1 MKSLRGQ
8 RVLVTGASGF
18 IGRRL
23 CTALQQ
29 RGVHVTALMRGT
41 QGGPWQ
47 DVLAVDLG
55 CSEFQIPTGI
65 SAIFHL
71 AGKAHVQARTQE
83 EIDEYRRIHVQG
95 TTALL
100 HAAQTTNV
108 HTFIYLSSVKAMGEG
123 SARVEDESAACV
135 PRTPYGQSKLEAER
149 LVLESALPCPV
160 ILRPTLVY
168 GPGSK
173 GNLAAMMSAVR
184 KGFFPPFSFP
194 QNARSMI
201 HVDDVV
207 QACILAATHTV
218 ACKQTYILTDG
229 YDYSTPQILGL
240 IRTVLG
246 KRQGLC
252 IPFWPLDILARI
264 GSALEQAGVSV
275 PLTSTQLDKL
285 TGSARYSNRKICDD
299 LGFIPQYNLQTGI
312 RQMAEYMWMGVC

>member
-1 MKSLRGQ
+1 
-8 RVLVTGASGF
+8 
-18 IGRRL
+18 
-23 CTALQQ
+23 
-29 RGVHVTALMRGT
+29 
-41 QGGPWQ
+41 
-47 DVLAVDLG
+47 
-55 CSEFQIPTGI
+55 
-65 SAIFHL
+65 
-71 AGKAHVQARTQE
+71 
-83 EIDEYRRIHVQG
+83 
-95 TTALL
+95 
-100 HAAQTTNV
+100 
-108 HTFIYLSSVKAMGEG
+108 
-123 SARVEDESAACV
+123 
-135 PRTPYGQSKLEAER
+135 
-149 LVLESALPCPV
+149 
-160 ILRPTLVY
+160 
-168 GPGSK
+168 
-173 GNLAAMMSAVR
+173 
-184 KGFFPPFSFP
+184 
-194 QNARSMI
+194 MI

-207 QACILAATHTV
+207 QACILAAAHPV